1 MELTKFLDRSLATFI
16 REDGERRALV
26 RALME
31 DAPESV
37 RDSADPIIHAWYI
50 QAIARLIS
58 GEPVQY
64 ITGKAP
70 FMGMMLKV
78 TPTVLIPRPET
89 EELVDLALRALKKG
103 RESPAVLDL
112 GTGSGCIAIALKRAL
127 PKARVI
133 AWDISEE
140 AIEVA
145 RENAMHQGLEIEWQ
159 LLDALEESVW
169 SDLPPLDLLI
179 SNPPYIDASE
189 QVHMPAQVL
198 EHEPHLALFPPGE
211 DPLVFYR
218 LLARK
223 APEVLKPGGLLLC
236 ECSSFRARAIESL
249 FRDPSWEEI
258 ALFQDMSGHE
268 RMLRARIPSASA

>member
-1 MELTKFLDRSLATFI
+1 MELHQFLDQSLAAI
-16 REDGERRALV
+16 VQEDGERRALV
-26 RALME
+26 RALIE
-31 DAPESV
+31 DAPEGV
-37 RDSADPIIHAWYI
+37 RDSADQIIHAWYV

-78 TPTVLIPRPET
+78 NPAVLIPRPET
-89 EELVDLALRALKKG
+89 EELVDLAIRTLKKG
-103 RESPAVLDL
+103 REHPVVLDL

-127 PKARVI
+127 PKARVL
-133 AWDISEE
+133 AWDISVE
-140 AIEVA
+140 AIELA

-159 LLDALEESVW
+159 LRDALEESAW
-169 SDLPPLDLLI
+169 SDIPPLDLLI

-189 QVHMPAQVL
+189 QVHMAAQVL

-223 APEVLKPGGLLLC
+223 APEVLKPEGLLLC
-236 ECSSFRARAIESL
+236 ECSSFRAREVETL
-249 FRDPSWEEI
+249 FRVAPWVDVV
-258 ALFQDMSGHE
+258 LMQDMSGLD
-268 RMLRARIPSASA
+268 RMLRARMHSAPV